1 MANRR
6 TARQVALQALYWVE
20 SSGDPIELAVA
31 DLAQREN
38 LPEQLQN
45 FALRLCRNVLTDH
58 QRFDEMIASAALNW
72 KVSRIGRIER
82 IALRIGLA
90 ELFGSEEI
98 PPKVS
103 INEAIELSRAF
114 SGEKAVKF
122 VNGILDAIAKRE
134 GIIKSED
141 ESEKMKDKSEKI
153 KDER

>member
-38 LPEQLQN
+38 LPEQLRN
-45 FALRLCRNVLTDH
+45 FALKLCRNVLNDH

-72 KVSRIGRIER
+72 EVSRIGRIER
-82 IALRIGLA
+82 IVLRIALA

-114 SGEKAVKF
+114 SGEKAAKF

-134 GIIKSED
+134 GIIKSEF
-141 ESEKMKDKSEKI
+141 EKI
-153 KDER
+153 

>member
-38 LPEQLQN
+38 LPEHLQN

-141 ESEKMKDKSEKI
+141 ESEKMKDK
-153 KDER
+153 

>member
-45 FALRLCRNVLTDH
+45 FALRLCRNVLNDH

-82 IALRIGLA
+82 IVLRIALA
-90 ELFGSEEI
+90 ELFCAEEI

-103 INEAIELSRAF
+103 LDEAIELSRAF
-114 SGEKAVKF
+114 SGEKAAKF
-122 VNGILDAIAKRE
+122 VNGILDAIAKQE
-134 GIIKSED
+134 GIIKSE
-141 ESEKMKDKSEKI
+141 E
-153 KDER
+153 ER

>member
-45 FALRLCRNVLTDH
+45 FALRLCRNVLNDH

-72 KVSRIGRIER
+72 EVSRIGRIER
-82 IALRIGLA
+82 IVLRIALA

-103 INEAIELSRAF
+103 LNEAIELSRAF
-114 SGEKAVKF
+114 SGEKAAKF

-134 GIIKSED
+134 GIIKSEF
-141 ESEKMKDKSEKI
+141 EKI
-153 KDER
+153 

>member
-1 MANRR
+1 MANRT

-31 DLAQREN
+31 DLAQRES

-45 FALRLCRNVLTDH
+45 FALRLCRSVLNDH
-58 QRFDEMIASAALNW
+58 QRFGEMIASAALNW
-72 KVSRIGRIER
+72 EVSRIGRIER
-82 IALRIGLA
+82 IVLRIGLA
-90 ELFGSEEI
+90 ELFGLEEI

-114 SGEKAVKF
+114 SGEKAAKF
-122 VNGILDAIAKRE
+122 VNGILDAIAKKE

-141 ESEKMKDKSEKI
+141 ESEKMKD
-153 KDER
+153 ER